1 MGANDRYDQYESL
14 QQRKDRERITQA
26 LDIAKAMLA
35 GGTTVQATTVTG
47 LAFISVSIVDT
58 ITQVVEHMEPDETY
72 SLKEVE
78 ERISHVLR
86 RLD

>member
-1 MGANDRYDQYESL
+1 
-14 QQRKDRERITQA
+14 
-26 LDIAKAMLA
+26 
-35 GGTTVQATTVTG
+35 
-47 LAFISVSIVDT
+47 
-58 ITQVVEHMEPDETY
+58 MEPDETY